1 MKNLFSKLFFVSD
14 CAKGMLF
21 ALMLVTVGNYLWV
34 SFCYLAALRT
44 GAVDVF
50 ISGAVGVIPITLYAL
65 AQAVAAVINLVKI
78 LRSGRD
84 FRPLWHLIPAG
95 VCFALGAVGVVR
107 VFPPLYVIG
116 AVGSGDWSGRG
127 WVSGGLPGLPPEY
140 WSAVFLLALVLILV
154 GGLMLTEVFVA
165 AEKKKFR
172 SAFGPATLT
181 LWAVLVLGHL
191 VTLRLAQ
198 RESRELAAVCRELE
212 QSSGRPLSAAGLEAM
227 YHESGKS
234 DAEFWKRHA
243 ELVAALPKIGIDGRK
258 VELQSI
264 ILPDRPAAETLAWY
278 GKLCDENRSAIE
290 NWERCFD
297 RVPPL
302 PPKHFVSGDLKQVR
316 FPELRPLRPL
326 VSGLEYSCMRLALTA
341 GNVDAAW
348 SCYRRIRNV
357 GILLKAEPFLIGGMM
372 VTGVEGQRLE
382 CIEKLLESRLLA
394 DTKLDELDADLAAL
408 ENELPR
414 LHRRT
419 MFSEAAYMRD
429 ILANVE
435 ESRIEKPD
443 LGGEVPNGGR
453 PGSFAQFRR
462 LFPQC
467 WYHVALDKKTLFRSF
482 LRPDLGFVF
491 SDCDPRLL
499 HLSTSFITMNNRCH
513 LIFDALIART
523 RGMRVLIRA
532 EKHRRKHGEFPKTL
546 ADLPL
551 DPFTDK
557 PLVYELGKAEIAEL
571 VWETPVSAAEK
582 TVKVSAEVVQVHST
596 LPKPARQFLK
606 RSWSGVDLTRAM
618 IRIR

>member
-1 MKNLFSKLFFVSD
+1 MKKLFPKVFFVSD

-21 ALMLVTVGNYLWV
+21 ALTLFTLGNYLWV
-34 SFCYLAALRT
+34 SFCYLLALRS
-44 GAVDVF
+44 GDVDLF
-50 ISGAVGVIPITLYAL
+50 ISGAVGVILITLYAL
-65 AQAVAAVINLVKI
+65 ALAVAAVIELVKL

-95 VCFALGAVGVVR
+95 VCFALGAVGVLR

-116 AVGSGDWSGRG
+116 AVGSGDWRGHG
-127 WVSGGLPGLPPEY
+127 WVSSGFPGLPPEC
-140 WSAVFLLALVLILV
+140 WSAVFLLSLVLILV
-154 GGLMLTEVFVA
+154 GGLLLTEVFAA

-172 SAFGPATLT
+172 SAFGAATLT

-191 VTLRLAQ
+191 FTLRLAM
-198 RESRELAAVCRELE
+198 RESRELAAVCHELVR
-212 QSSGRPLSAAGLEAM
+212 STGRPLSAAGLEAM
-227 YHESGKS
+227 YHESGEC

-243 ELVAALPKIGIDGRK
+243 ELVAALPEVGIGGRK
-258 VELQSI
+258 VKLQSI

-278 GKLCDENRSAIE
+278 GKLCEENRSAIE

-302 PPKHFVSGDLKQVR
+302 PPKHFVSGELKQVR
-316 FPELRPLRPL
+316 FSELWPLRPL
-326 VSGLEYSCMRLALTA
+326 VSGLEYGRMRLALAA

-357 GILLKAEPFLIGGMM
+357 GILLRGEPFLIGGMRM
-372 VTGVEGQRLE
+372 SGVEGQRLDCVE
-382 CIEKLLESRLLA
+382 RLLESRLLA
-394 DTKLDELDADLAAL
+394 DAKLDELDADLAAL

-419 MFSEAAYMRD
+419 MFSEAAYMQD

-435 ESRIEKPD
+435 EARLEKAD
-443 LGGEVPNGGR
+443 LGGGEVPDGGR

-467 WYHVALDKKTLFRSF
+467 WYHVALDKKTFFRSF
-482 LRPDLGFVF
+482 LRPNLGFDIF
-491 SDCDPRLL
+491 SRGNKLL
-499 HLSTSFITMNNRCH
+499 YLSSSSITTHNRCH
-513 LIFDALIART
+513 LIFDALTART

-532 EKHRRKHGEFPKTL
+532 EKYRRKHGEFPKTL

-551 DPFTDK
+551 DPFTCK
-557 PLVYELGKAEIAEL
+557 PLVYTVGKMEIIET
-571 VWETPVSAAEK
+571 VWEK
-582 TVKVSAEVVQVHST
+582 TVEMGSGIMRPAAVVQVRSDPET
-596 LPKPARQFLK
+596 TARLGGRRPKNFEDP
-606 RSWSGVDLTRAM
+606 TRAM
-618 IRIR
+618 IRY